1 MYISALHQLEL
12 RWFAQ
17 PLLYSRRD
25 QEKVAPFVV
34 AYRSKGT
41 WNPCRKPIN
50 LGTLQHFCSL
60 EAQKCCTVP
69 NVGAERIFLY
79 MNSFWNLMRNNT
91 DSLNCLISRCC
102 EDFPLH
108 EVLLKSN

>member
-34 AYRSKGT
+34 AYRSKGS
-41 WNPCRKPIN
+41 WNPCKQTSYKGIPYQSSCAR
-50 LGTLQHFCSL
+50 
-60 EAQKCCTVP
+60 
-69 NVGAERIFLY
+69 
-79 MNSFWNLMRNNT
+79 
-91 DSLNCLISRCC
+91 
-102 EDFPLH
+102 
-108 EVLLKSN
+108 LLKADWKHVRGCHCWLVVGSL